1 MKPDS
6 AVKSSIPQPPL
17 GSYSSR
23 QVAEVL
29 NVHPETVRDALRAKR
44 IKGFRVGNRWRV
56 THAVLIGLMETGVS
70 HRHVEFRVP

>member
-6 AVKSSIPQPPL
+6 AVKFSIPQPPV

-44 IKGFRVGNRWRV
+44 IKGFRMGSRWRV
-56 THAVLIGLMETGVS
+56 THAVLISLMETGVPQC
-70 HRHVEFRVP
+70 RVES

>member
-6 AVKSSIPQPPL
+6 AVKLNVPHPPL

-23 QVAEVL
+23 QVAEFL
-29 NVHPETVRDALRAKR
+29 NVHPETIREALRAKR

-70 HRHVEFRVP
+70 HRHVESRVP